1 MHKRAE
7 AHKSFVELSAPILDC
22 LLTSCG
28 SESAPNAWRDFFRS
42 KIQRTGICPSS
53 EQIFRS
59 AAEIVYKS
67 FNFVRATVEVFD
79 FSNATAVVM
88 KRSGIKLRREV
99 VLALG
104 LAIISGSFAA
114 VGINGWMS
122 SQFARIMAQQ
132 QPAAPSVAMT
142 TVVVAK
148 AAMGLGTPLVR
159 EKLEEAPWPE
169 ANVPAGAYT
178 TIDEFLAGHQ
188 VRVALTAIAENEP
201 VLKGKAS
208 GDGER
213 FGLATILEP
222 GKKAITIRIND
233 VVGVGGFVLPGDRVD
248 VLVTNDAKASKD
260 DDKNAGPY
268 TDLLLQNMRVLAID
282 QTFDPAHKDPILGR
296 TVTVEASLEEAQQI
310 TLASTIGSLSLVLR
324 NNGSTAIA
332 DNWKRMTVADLA
344 GNSGDKTDHATFVPT
359 NAVAPEVKDVAPVA
373 PSERD
378 DLVQVK
384 VVRATASTE
393 YSVLRSDTSE

>member
-1 MHKRAE
+1 M
-7 AHKSFVELSAPILDC
+7 
-22 LLTSCG
+22 
-28 SESAPNAWRDFFRS
+28 
-42 KIQRTGICPSS
+42 
-53 EQIFRS
+53 
-59 AAEIVYKS
+59 
-67 FNFVRATVEVFD
+67 FD

-104 LAIISGSFAA
+104 LAITSGSFAA

-148 AAMGLGTPLVR
+148 SAMGLGTPLAR

-169 ANVPAGAYT
+169 ANVPAGSYK

-260 DDKNAGPY
+260 AGPY

-344 GNSGDKTDHATFVPT
+344 GNSGDKTEHATFVPT

-378 DLVQVK
+378 DLVKVN

-393 YSVLRSDTSE
+393 YSVLRSDASE